1 MRNVPQNEESRKKI
15 ERGSKRAYKSEERER
30 KKGKSKCSLTAAT
43 GLSRYGRA
51 TNESSLQEESANGN
65 APLYL
70 ASTTAVSKLE
80 TAAASQSLLCY
91 SNFKGGDFYKHKSN
105 RERTKESK

>member
-1 MRNVPQNEESRKKI
+1 MSHKTRKVEKKQ
-15 ERGSKRAYKSEERER
+15 RGVAKEHIKAKRER